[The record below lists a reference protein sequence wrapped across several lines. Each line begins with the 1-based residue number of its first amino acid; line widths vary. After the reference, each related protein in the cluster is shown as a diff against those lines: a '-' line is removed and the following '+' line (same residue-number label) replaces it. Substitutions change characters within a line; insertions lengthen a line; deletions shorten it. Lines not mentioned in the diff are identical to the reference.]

1 MFNKTKKILIKDV
14 FEVRLN
20 KKMIDIETVDKQWKV
35 QFGKKTKEYAML
47 SYLIQQGEELENA
60 ITLLFYSRLM
70 LTDNYFLKLY
80 QITLQSFLTTDK
92 SEIKTLTRNLRATIE
107 ERIKDLNKEDDP
119 EILEQEKAMY
129 NAKNNKDE

>member
-1 MFNKTKKILIKDV
+1 MLNRTKKILIKDV
-14 FEVRLN
+14 FEVRLS

-47 SYLIQQGEELENA
+47 LYLIQQGKELENA

-92 SEIKTLTRNLRATIE
+92 SEIKTLTRNLRAAIE
-107 ERIKDLNKEDDP
+107 ERIKDLNTEDDP

>member
-1 MFNKTKKILIKDV
+1 MFNRTKKILIKDV
-14 FEVRLN
+14 FEVRLS

-107 ERIKDLNKEDDP
+107 ERIKDLNTEDDP